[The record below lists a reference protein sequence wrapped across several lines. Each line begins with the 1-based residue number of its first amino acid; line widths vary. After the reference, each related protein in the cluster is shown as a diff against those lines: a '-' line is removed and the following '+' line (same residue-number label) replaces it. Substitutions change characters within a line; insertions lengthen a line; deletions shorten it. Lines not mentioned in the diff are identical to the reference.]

1 MKLRAVLCYNIFS
14 EILPCYALRGVP
26 WDRINMDNKDT
37 EKINKNADTDTK
49 DELGESNAMR
59 RLKALGELNDSGD
72 GDDKPIVRGSRLENF
87 WYHHKWKTILISIAA
102 VIVLICTVQL
112 VSRESVEAYFL
123 YIGPQYMN
131 SADIKSFTDAVDQV
145 TDADDN
151 GDGKL
156 TSSLS
161 AYTYLNDAQ
170 IEEKKNDISANGE
183 PLYVDASA
191 NENAYE
197 QFSYEMM
204 VGNSIIY
211 ILDPS
216 IYRSVIGDDAFL
228 KLSEVFAENELPEGA
243 IDDFGVRL
251 GDTKFYKYFSDTLDI
266 PSESI
271 ICIRRVSLMQSFSG
285 KSKAEKINEFHVG
298 IFRDI
303 LLFEYP
309 EGYTPTEAE
318 N

>member
-1 MKLRAVLCYNIFS
+1 
-14 EILPCYALRGVP
+14 
-26 WDRINMDNKDT
+26 MDNKDT
-37 EKINKNADTDTK
+37 EKIKQDETDVP
-49 DELGESNAMR
+49 EEEQGESNAMR
-59 RLKALGELNDSGD
+59 RLKALGELDEKKSD
-72 GDDKPIVRGSRLENF
+72 GEEIVVKGSWLENF
-87 WYHHKWKTILISIAA
+87 WYHHKWKTIMISIFA
-102 VIVLICTVQL
+102 VIVLICTLQL
-112 VSRESVEAYFL
+112 VSREKVEAYFL
-123 YIGPQYMN
+123 YIGPEYMN

-161 AYTYLNDAQ
+161 VYTYLNEAQ
-170 IEEKKNDISANGE
+170 IENKKNDVASNGD
-183 PLYVDASA
+183 PLYVDANA
-191 NENAYE
+191 NAQAYE

-216 IYRSVIGDDAFL
+216 VYRSVIGEDVFL
-228 KLSEVFAENELPEGA
+228 KLSEVFAEDELPDGA
-243 IDDFGVRL
+243 IDDFGVRF
-251 GDTKFYKYFSDTLDI
+251 GDTKFYKYFSETLDI
-266 PSESI
+266 PAESI

-285 KSKAEKINEFHVG
+285 KSKAEKINEFHIG

-309 EGYTPTEAE
+309 EGYSPAE